1 MFLIYLVL
9 FILGI
14 AVVVKSADIFLN
26 SVEKIGEFFNI
37 PKFIL
42 GVVLV
47 GFGTSLPELTTSLAA
62 VLSGNQEVA
71 LGNILG
77 SNVVN
82 ILIILGLAT
91 VFLGT
96 VKFKKEL
103 TDVDI
108 PLLMA
113 TTVLFAMML
122 VDGNLSRPE
131 AILLLVGAAGYLLYT
146 MFSSD
151 REEYHKGMVN
161 LAKAIF
167 SSSKKSNT
175 TNSKTKERLSWKV
188 WVLMILS
195 VIVLGFASNLAVE
208 NLLKIVEIIGIGVG
222 IVSFFALAIG
232 TSLPELVVTFKALKK
247 GEGDMVV
254 GNIIGSNMFNIL
266 MIGGISGVFAIQ
278 TLAMP
283 TGLWMIAGAIISAG
297 LLGMSVITKRLQIWE
312 GGIFILVYAVLS
324 LQLLA

>member
-62 VLSGNQEVA
+62 VLNGNQEVA
-71 LGNILG
+71 LGNVLG

-113 TTVLFAMML
+113 TTILFAMML

-131 AILLLVGAAGYLLYT
+131 AILLLAGAVGYLLYT

-151 REEYHKGMVN
+151 REEYHKGMAH

-167 SSSKKSNT
+167 ISNKKSNT
-175 TNSKTKERLSWKV
+175 TNSKTKEKLSWKV
-188 WVLMILS
+188 WVLMALS
-195 VIVLGFASNLAVE
+195 VVALGFASNLAVE

-266 MIGGISGVFAIQ
+266 MIGGISGVFATQ

-297 LLGMSVITKRLQIWE
+297 LLGMSVMTKRLQIWE

-324 LQLLA
+324 LQLLS